1 MTTLSYT
8 ITLGG
13 GLCQMSLDIKDFKRS
28 CVSKAISV
36 SMENVMVEPLP
47 QHQGDPCQCLRPIEK
62 DNQSIQPITSAQ
74 IHIIQEVEILV
85 YHLV

>member
-1 MTTLSYT
+1 
-8 ITLGG
+8 
-13 GLCQMSLDIKDFKRS
+13 MSLDIKDFKRS

-47 QHQGDPCQCLRPIEK
+47 QHQGDPCQLPIEK